1 MATRVMTADERERF
15 LAEARVG
22 VLSVA
27 AEDGRPPLAMPVW
40 YLYEP
45 GGEIRFVTG
54 GDSRKM
60 KLVRDAGRVA
70 LTVQDEAPPY
80 RYVTVEGDVAG
91 YEEPADPAD
100 RRAVAE
106 RYLGDEGGAAY
117 LASTTH
123 VAPKAVLVRVR
134 PTRWLSRATSMG

>member
-1 MATRVMTADERERF
+1 MTADEREGF
-15 LAEARVG
+15 LAEPRVG
-22 VLSVA
+22 GLSVA
-27 AEDGRPPLAMPVW
+27 AEDGRAPLAMPVW

-45 GGEIRFVTG
+45 GGEIRFITG
-54 GDSRKM
+54 GNSRKM
-60 KLVRDAGRVA
+60 RLVRAAGRVT

-106 RYLGDEGGAAY
+106 RYLGVEGGAAY
-117 LASTTH
+117 LASTAHT
-123 VAPKAVLVRVR
+123 ALETVLVRVR
-134 PTRWLSRATSMG
+134 PARWLSRGESMG